1 MFIVIQILSSDY
13 LRTVLFYSNKTE
25 ELRMAKVMDPRI
37 EAIMAQYDTPPS
49 EEKSQAVVPVENAK
63 PKPPT
68 NYEEFMKVEGLV
80 KWKFDF
86 T

>member
-1 MFIVIQILSSDY
+1 M
-13 LRTVLFYSNKTE
+13 YSNKTE

-86 T
+86 TWLW